1 MTIRV
6 SRFEWDEGNL
16 DHLEI
21 AHPNVSLDDL
31 EQIVLSARRYFKVRE
46 DSRGNMVY
54 TARRGNLVAYFNIRP
69 GGVVRIFSV
78 REVK

>member
-6 SRFEWDEGNL
+6 SRFEWDEGNVG
-16 DHLEI
+16 HLEV

-31 EQIVLSARRYFKVRE
+31 EQIVLGAKRYFKARE

-54 TARRGNLVAYFNIRP
+54 TARRGNLAAYFNIKP
-69 GGVVRIFSV
+69 GNVVRIFSV